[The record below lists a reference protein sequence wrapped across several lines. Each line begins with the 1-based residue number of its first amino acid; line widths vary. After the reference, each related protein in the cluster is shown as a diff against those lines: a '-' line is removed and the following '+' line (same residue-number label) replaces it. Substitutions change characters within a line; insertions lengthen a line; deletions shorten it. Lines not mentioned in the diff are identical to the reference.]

1 LMQTSL
7 GWSAVPCNPWS
18 NSHTR
23 SCSRACCMDLHVEPC
38 VLHAVWCMFHP
49 ALHAVC
55 CMLHVARRISRVT
68 QPNDR
73 ATNVENK
80 ANRRYLSVDVDSQNC
95 AKLRLPTSR
104 VRRANAA
111 RTQSLAGTAFSG
123 TGAAQTTVIC
133 CRYRWL
139 LTQTGQFT
147 TNPNRICHKSISA
160 FFFLRSA
167 TPLYFTDS
175 NFNARTTNSK

>member
-1 LMQTSL
+1 M
-7 GWSAVPCNPWS
+7 
-18 NSHTR
+18 
-23 SCSRACCMDLHVEPC
+23 
-38 VLHAVWCMFHP
+38 
-49 ALHAVC
+49 
-55 CMLHVARRISRVT
+55 T
-68 QPNDR
+68 QPNYR

-95 AKLRLPTSR
+95 VKLRLPTSR

-111 RTQSLAGTAFSG
+111 RTHSLAGTAFSG

-167 TPLYFTDS
+167 TPLYLKDS
-175 NFNARTTNSK
+175 NFNVRTTTTNRCLAGMHERQSTWKALSGKGWWYISLPFPSTTFISATLMSVGL